1 MQEQFRIHRATR
13 QNALNIAQA
22 FTVEQLNYIPPAFN
36 NNLIWNLGHV
46 VVTQQL
52 LIYGL
57 TGNEMKV
64 GKEMVEKYRKGSR
77 PIDPVDEREI
87 QMIQELLIST
97 SDQCAQDFQD
107 GLFKKTRK
115 YPTSYGFEINS
126 VEDAVLFNNIHES
139 MHLGNLLSMRKM
151 IS

>member
-1 MQEQFRIHRATR
+1 MKEQFRIHKVTR
-13 QNALNIAQA
+13 QNALKIGQA
-22 FTVEQLNYIPPAFN
+22 FSPEQLNHIPPAFN

-52 LIYGL
+52 LVYGL

-64 GKEMVEKYRKGSR
+64 PKEMIERYRKGTKPQEAVSESK
-77 PIDPVDEREI
+77 IKHI
-87 QMIQELLIST
+87 LELLIST
-97 SDQCAQDFQD
+97 SDQCARDYEA
-107 GLFKKTRK
+107 GLFKECRQ

-126 VEDAVLFNNIHES
+126 VEDAILFNNIHES

>member
-1 MQEQFRIHRATR
+1 MKEQFRIHKVTR
-13 QNALNIAQA
+13 QNALKIAQA
-22 FTVEQLNYIPPAFN
+22 FNPEQLNFIPPSFN

-52 LIYGL
+52 LVYGL

-64 GKEMVEKYRKGSR
+64 QKEMIEKYRKGTKPQEAVS
-77 PIDPVDEREI
+77 ESEI
-87 QMIQELLIST
+87 NHILELLISS
-97 SDQCAQDFQD
+97 SDQCEKDYDA
-107 GLFKKTRK
+107 GLFKKCRQ

-126 VEDAVLFNNIHES
+126 VEDAILFNNIHES
-139 MHLGNLLSMRKM
+139 MHLGNLLSMRKL